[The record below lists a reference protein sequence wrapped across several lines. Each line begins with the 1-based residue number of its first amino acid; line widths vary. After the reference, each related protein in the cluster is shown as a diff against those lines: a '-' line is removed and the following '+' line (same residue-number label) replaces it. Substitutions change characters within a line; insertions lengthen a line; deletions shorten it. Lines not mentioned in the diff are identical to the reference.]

1 MAQNLDELVKVLEL
15 LGETKGAM
23 PMPKALGKG
32 RPSGWQK
39 GVERM
44 LEEYNLAAKNAA
56 ANVEIPRELQTASGG
71 ALVPQNNLP
80 ARRALESYNP
90 SAVSKEMTLPS
101 AKAAPRQIE
110 QSILAEAVEIPPV
123 IKGARVSPDD
133 LLRSKGFSD
142 DFLAKVFPSSATLES
157 QLANTMFDATGTGSI
172 GGVLGKIAPKAKAV
186 IPTLDDLLGRM
197 KPVLDMSKLGSMDK
211 AIAKEANVAAKAAA
225 ANSLKQGLEK
235 VGAEAA
241 EAAAKDAIKSAS
253 KVGKIGKIIAGLG
266 AAGLFGAYMM
276 GDAGQGLEQEQTAT
290 ATQQPAGPSMQ
301 DLLLAQMMQGGNG
314 RSSELD
320 KALSAMASQV
330 RINAANAERQ
340 NTVANAIARASGQVS
355 DRL

>member
-44 LEEYNLAAKNAA
+44 LEEYNLAAKNAT
-56 ANVEIPRELQTASGG
+56 ANVEIPRGLQTASGG

-101 AKAAPRQIE
+101 AKAAPKQIE
-110 QSILAEAVEIPPV
+110 QSILAEAVEIPPA
-123 IKGARVSPDD
+123 IKGARFSPDD

-211 AIAKEANVAAKAAA
+211 AIVKEANIAAKEAA

-241 EAAAKDAIKSAS
+241 EAAAKGTAKSAS

-276 GDAGQGLEQEQTAT
+276 GDAGQGLDQEQTAT
-290 ATQQPAGPSMQ
+290 APQQPAGPSMQ
-301 DLLLAQMMQGGNG
+301 DLLLAQIMQGGNG